1 MTRTYAAMALLLTVT
16 TPAAHADDRALGEQL
31 QADVRTLL
39 EANYGTD
46 PEPVLR
52 LTHPAVIEELGGSDK
67 ARAAFRQAMGTVKRV
82 GLKIDKFEF
91 PAPPTFVEG
100 ERRRFAIIPTR
111 LVVSVGDQHLDSRN
125 FQVGVYD
132 PIGKKWTYVEGSK
145 FDAKLRSRYFSDF
158 PKDYEFPATTRL
170 DGSASGE
177 SGNPAP
183 DSGKTGNGESD
194 AVPVSK

>member
-1 MTRTYAAMALLLTVT
+1 MTRVYIAMAVLLTVAS
-16 TPAAHADDRALGEQL
+16 AAARADERALGEQL

-39 EANYGTD
+39 EASYGSD

-52 LTHPAVIEELGGSDK
+52 LTHPAIIEELGGSDK
-67 ARAAFRQAMGTVKRV
+67 ARAAFRQAMSTVKRV
-82 GLKIDKFEF
+82 GLKIEKFEF

-111 LVVSVGDQHLDSRN
+111 LVVSAGDQHLDSRN

-145 FDAKLRSRYFSDF
+145 FDAKLRSRYFKDF
-158 PKDYEFPATTRL
+158 PADYEFPATTRL
-170 DGSASGE
+170 GE
-177 SGNPAP
+177 SGAS
-183 DSGKTGNGESD
+183 DSGKPTPENGKAESGKSD
-194 AVPVSK
+194 AGQ